1 MDRKKRS
8 GKLSISNGDPLKKLD
23 AFIKEQAEA
32 YKPIQSD
39 EFTVYDY
46 IERMK
51 EQGIKIGMSKA
62 IRTMSNLIDDGVVSS
77 RKASFGRNQ
86 MNFYR
91 FL

>member
-1 MDRKKRS
+1 MERKKRS

-46 IERMK
+46 MERMK
-51 EQGIKIGMSKA
+51 KQGIKIGMSKA